1 MASTRGQCARDPA
14 ARSRNSSHTC
24 PAAISR
30 PLPLRSTTS
39 EPEPAAK
46 SPIVAAPPPSPTAIS
61 CLGAFRPPAI
71 GARGKTFPPGGR
83 KPAHKRSLAL
93 GASTGIRRGGRPYSI
108 TPWWLVR
115 GCPTRWAG
123 RTPPYSITLWW
134 SVRGCPTRVVGRTPT
149 MFHNTLVVDQVSES
163 QENQAKQQT
172 TRQSAWV
179 SDEVSWSDTN
189 HVP

>member
-1 MASTRGQCARDPA
+1 MFPA

-83 KPAHKRSLAL
+83 KPAHKRSERIHYPPRLATIFNYRKML
-93 GASTGIRRGGRPYSI
+93 QKQGHTSPHDIFLRG
-108 TPWWLVR
+108 R
-115 GCPTRWAG
+115 G
-123 RTPPYSITLWW
+123 
-134 SVRGCPTRVVGRTPT
+134 
-149 MFHNTLVVDQVSES
+149 SEG
-163 QENQAKQQT
+163 
-172 TRQSAWV
+172 
-179 SDEVSWSDTN
+179 
-189 HVP
+189 